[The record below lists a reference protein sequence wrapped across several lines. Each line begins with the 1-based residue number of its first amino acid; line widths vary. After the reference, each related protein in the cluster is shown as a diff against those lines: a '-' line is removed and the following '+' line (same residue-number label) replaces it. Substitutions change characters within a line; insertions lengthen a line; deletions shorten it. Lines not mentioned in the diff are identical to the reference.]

1 MMILKVVKRIFIV
14 LFCLIFVLVLGYSVT
29 LLFENIQAH
38 QKIANIEKSIQPID
52 ALKISPKAQLVS
64 IGEAAHGSSD
74 FQELKLDVLKKLVQ
88 EDGFTAFALEADYG
102 ECATINRYIQGKEGS
117 IDKMLQNFSF
127 PIYHTEQMKNLI
139 QWMHDYNQSA
149 PKDKKLRFYG
159 FDMQNPE
166 TSYDFLKHYCLSHGY
181 ATEEEFDSVLGNES
195 ITLDAQNAQKV
206 VDFLRGVRDKMGNY
220 NPSIDDDRDAALEI
234 NSVTQ
239 AANTWLST
247 PSQNSNTTD
256 GSNSRDADMAKNV
269 ETLLKIEEKIGS
281 GKMLIA
287 AHNGHIGKSIYSK
300 IMGDTMGVILSRD
313 LGEKYYAI
321 GTDFW
326 EVTDNI
332 KTFKARERSIQKFIS
347 ADPLAAQARFAK
359 EGKYFLDF
367 SATTDQNSKIYQLI
381 HSPMRMGD
389 VGEGYMWLMRLF
401 PNQSSRIKVKPSQM
415 FDSMIFVY
423 KAKPIEIF

>member
-1 MMILKVVKRIFIV
+1 
-14 LFCLIFVLVLGYSVT
+14 
-29 LLFENIQAH
+29 
-38 QKIANIEKSIQPID
+38 
-52 ALKISPKAQLVS
+52 
-64 IGEAAHGSSD
+64 
-74 FQELKLDVLKKLVQ
+74 
-88 EDGFTAFALEADYG
+88 
-102 ECATINRYIQGKEGS
+102 
-117 IDKMLQNFSF
+117 
-127 PIYHTEQMKNLI
+127 
-139 QWMHDYNQSA
+139 
-149 PKDKKLRFYG
+149 
-159 FDMQNPE
+159 
-166 TSYDFLKHYCLSHGY
+166 
-181 ATEEEFDSVLGNES
+181 
-195 ITLDAQNAQKV
+195 
-206 VDFLRGVRDKMGNY
+206 
-220 NPSIDDDRDAALEI
+220 
-234 NSVTQ
+234 
-239 AANTWLST
+239 
-247 PSQNSNTTD
+247 
-256 GSNSRDADMAKNV
+256 MAKNV
-269 ETLLKIEEKIGS
+269 EALLKIEEKIGS

-389 VGEGYMWLMRLF
+389 VGEGYMLLMRLF
-401 PNQSSRIKVKPSQM
+401 PNQSSRIKVEPSQM